1 MHRLPTWQL
10 FLCESKQSKS
20 VPIPAEALLL
30 FLRSS
35 RDEVTTSTY
44 IRSSSVRTEKR
55 PSICKSN
62 ANSRE
67 ALGMHTLSF
76 MKLSKKRAH
85 YFYRND
91 APRWESTSTES
102 LWFSFRYVVLL
113 ENQTNTWK
121 TTRIYLARCAES
133 IFFCLFLLFAFLQMS
148 VRLYSCMHSKNTR
161 LGGRKGKRMEHL
173 TTQWRK
179 EIGREIQCQQY
190 ANIR

>member
-1 MHRLPTWQL
+1 MHTLPTWQL

-30 FLRSS
+30 FHRSS
-35 RDEVTTSTY
+35 WDEVTTSTY

-62 ANSRE
+62 ANPRE

-76 MKLSKKRAH
+76 MKISKKRAH
-85 YFYRND
+85 YFYQND
-91 APRWESTSTES
+91 APWWESTSTES

-113 ENQTNTWK
+113 ENQINTWK

-133 IFFCLFLLFAFLQMS
+133 IFFLFIFAFLQM
-148 VRLYSCMHSKNTR
+148 YSCMHSKNAR
-161 LGGRKGKRMEHL
+161 LGGREGKRMEHL

-179 EIGREIQCQQY
+179 EIGWEIQCQQY
-190 ANIR
+190 ANVR